1 MNELRHQLPIQT
13 PSILL
18 VSGKNENQDIIFG
31 IFEPTGLE
39 DKMIKPFMVQLAPL
53 HRVFHVLSTTTECSI
68 LLEQAGEGPALAVK
82 LIFSEDENASTSPDQ
97 PECIARLVVCGN
109 SGHSTLPKDASIN
122 EHFHVNA
129 IELLKIDLVEDCKYS
144 NRD

>member
-1 MNELRHQLPIQT
+1 MFNFTPASRRESGLSSQT
-13 PSILL
+13 
-18 VSGKNENQDIIFG
+18 D
-31 IFEPTGLE
+31 
-39 DKMIKPFMVQLAPL
+39 
-53 HRVFHVLSTTTECSI
+53 
-68 LLEQAGEGPALAVK
+68 
-82 LIFSEDENASTSPDQ
+82 DENASTSPDQ

>member
-31 IFEPTGLE
+31 MFEPTGLE
-39 DKMIKPFMVQLAPL
+39 DKMIKPFMVQLAPI
-53 HRVFHVLSTTTECSI
+53 HRVFHALSTATECSI
-68 LLEQAGEGPALAVK
+68 LLEQAGESPALAVK